1 MITIDETSLE
11 CTQETCEY
19 NIHQTGKKP
28 RVVLGYRIN
37 TIYDHNRHEIPAD
50 LNPVRLRIL
59 SKDFDDVNEWYFI
72 YGVDVEPTTTVKHM
86 FHNMIDV
93 HEMNITKYYDYLE
106 MFGLSCDENY
116 LLSRKNIYIIDS
128 KHLASITGGVYTN
141 INDLKKT
148 MTNPNVQ
155 YFQNCDAVKIF
166 LIV

>member
-93 HEMNITKYYDYLE
+93 HEMNITKYYDYL
-106 MFGLSCDENY
+106 
-116 LLSRKNIYIIDS
+116 
-128 KHLASITGGVYTN
+128 
-141 INDLKKT
+141 
-148 MTNPNVQ
+148 
-155 YFQNCDAVKIF
+155 
-166 LIV
+166 

>member
-1 MITIDETSLE
+1 
-11 CTQETCEY
+11 
-19 NIHQTGKKP
+19 
-28 RVVLGYRIN
+28 
-37 TIYDHNRHEIPAD
+37 
-50 LNPVRLRIL
+50 
-59 SKDFDDVNEWYFI
+59 
-72 YGVDVEPTTTVKHM
+72 
-86 FHNMIDV
+86 MIDV